1 MHRMRRLARTLSPIM
16 ALLIFVGQAF
26 ADPGKI
32 SIKDWAK
39 KGNTKTAAAADAS
52 PEPDATPA
60 GPESE
65 AIPAEALMPA
75 VDAPET
81 ELSPEPDPAPQAVL
95 TKPAKKSVAEPVRA
109 QESSPE
115 PEMTAPGRVKS
126 VNEWVQAAA
135 EPAATPEATP
145 EPAAPATPPP
155 APNGNGVVIPP
166 SSSFSA
172 GQVKTGAGT
181 IDLNAI
187 NLDKLYEELQKA
199 APKREEQAMSLSEAV
214 QLALTNNQDIKV
226 TAYEPLKVDGDILAA
241 KGDFDPILS
250 GKYSKSNVESKA
262 SAQISSFTGG
272 LGGSGGSGLL
282 GGGNSNILGSVLRSI
297 NNLNLLG
304 NNNNNNNNNN
314 LGLGRLLLSGA
325 LSLASSAGN
334 TVRNFVTGGDEQ
346 ETIIAQDTSVYEA
359 TLQGKIPWG
368 TQYQLKMSVTDE
380 ASTYSGN
387 VSEFSGGLTLSVT
400 QPLLR
405 GRGPKANLARIRIAK
420 NSREIAENQ
429 LMTQVMTTVSDV
441 VKAYWDLVGAE
452 QQLAVREQSLANAQ
466 NLMDVN
472 QRRFEIGIGAALEVV
487 QAKASVAQRTSDVI
501 AARNQVGSA
510 EDRLKLLLDLKENEE
525 FSHKRLVATDV
536 PEATELDLDEQASV
550 TRAFEN
556 RPELNSAE
564 LEIDSAE
571 LDRFRAANNMQAK
584 LDVSGSL
591 FQGARGEDA
600 GVVFEGIGNRDDNS
614 YSFQIDGEIPI
625 TNRAARGQYEKAL
638 QSKRQ
643 AKDRLY
649 KTKSEIAINVRN
661 AIRQAASNRII
672 VESSGQARSLQ
683 ETNVSAEEK
692 RLKLGIT
699 TSFEVLRTQEDL
711 ANAHAQEVQAKID
724 YEKSLID
731 LKLAEGTILTAL
743 NVEYAAPEPEKP
755 IGFGRSLVPPVP
767 KDE

>member
-1 MHRMRRLARTLSPIM
+1 MHRMRRLARTMSPIM

-39 KGNTKTAAAADAS
+39 QGNTKTAAATEAS
-52 PEPDATPA
+52 PEPEAESSGA
-60 GPESE
+60 QSE

-75 VDAPET
+75 VEAPET
-81 ELSPEPDPAPQAVL
+81 ELSPEPDPTPQAVL
-95 TKPAKKSVAEPVRA
+95 TKPAKKAIAEPVKA
-109 QESSPE
+109 EESSPE
-115 PEMTAPGRVKS
+115 PEMTAPARVKS

-135 EPAATPEATP
+135 EPVATP
-145 EPAAPATPPP
+145 EPTPEPSAPATPPP
-155 APNGNGVVIPP
+155 ANGNGVVIPP
-166 SSSFSA
+166 AASFSA

-199 APKREEQAMSLSEAV
+199 APPREEKPMSLSEAV

-241 KGDFDPILS
+241 KGEFDPVLS
-250 GKYSKSNVESKA
+250 GKYQKSNVESKA
-262 SAQISSFTGG
+262 SSQISSFTGG
-272 LGGSGGSGLL
+272 LGGGGSSGLL

-297 NNLNLLG
+297 NNFNLGG
-304 NNNNNNNNNN
+304 NDDDNNNNN
-314 LGLGRLLLSGA
+314 LGLGRLLLTGA
-325 LSLASSAGN
+325 LTIASSAGN
-334 TVRNFVTGGDEQ
+334 SIRNFVSGGNEQ
-346 ETIIAQDTSVYEA
+346 ELIIEQDSSTYEA

-368 TQYQLKMSVTDE
+368 TQYQVKLSVVDE

-387 VSEFSGGLTLSVT
+387 VSEFSGGLTLSLT

-405 GRGPKANLARIRIAK
+405 GRGPKANLARIKIAK

-452 QQLAVREQSLANAQ
+452 QQLAVRVQSLANAQ

-525 FSHKRLVATDV
+525 FSHKRLVATDI

-556 RPELNSAE
+556 RPEMRSAE

-571 LDRFRAANNMQAK
+571 HDRFRAANNMQAK

-625 TNRAARGQYEKAL
+625 TNRQARGQYQKAL
-638 QSKRQ
+638 QTKHQ
-643 AKDRLY
+643 AKDKLY
-649 KTKSEIAINVRN
+649 KTKSEVAINVRN

-743 NVEYAAPEPEKP
+743 NVEYAAPAPEKP
-755 IGFGRSLVPPVP
+755 IGFVRSIVPPVP